1 MASSALIN
9 INGGITTYD
18 AVPSTIVM
26 LPVDLQVMRV
36 QVSTLAVRPSN
47 NNVKTWS
54 QLFLVERHNGGPSM
68 TGSLLDLVA
77 PIGTAITTTTWT
89 VGVSITGNNVVIQ
102 VTGQASA
109 LINWYCSADCLGVM
123 GD

>member
-9 INGGITTYD
+9 INGGITTSD
-18 AVPSTIVM
+18 ATPGAIVT

-47 NNVKTWS
+47 NNVKTWA

-77 PIGTAITTTTWT
+77 PIGTAITTTTWA
-89 VGVSITGNNVVIQ
+89 VGVSVIGNNVVIQ
-102 VTGQASA
+102 VTGQAGA

>member
-1 MASSALIN
+1 MASSALIT
-9 INGGITTYD
+9 INGGVTTSD
-18 AVPSTIVM
+18 ATATTIVT
-26 LPVDLQVMRV
+26 LPIDLQVMRI

-47 NNVKTWS
+47 NNVKTWA

-68 TGSLLDLVA
+68 TGSLLDLVT
-77 PIGTAITTTTWT
+77 PIGTAITTTTWNVSVTT
-89 VGVSITGNNVVIQ
+89 VGNNVVIQ
-102 VTGQASA
+102 VTGQAGA